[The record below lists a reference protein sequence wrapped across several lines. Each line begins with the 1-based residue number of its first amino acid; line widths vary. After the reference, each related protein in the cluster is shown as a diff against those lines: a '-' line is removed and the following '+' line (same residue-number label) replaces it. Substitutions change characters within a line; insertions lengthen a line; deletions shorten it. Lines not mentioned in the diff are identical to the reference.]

1 MTADAFPRDLLRC
14 AIGLLDSVFRASWQ
28 ACVLAALV
36 LLLQRAL
43 GARLS
48 ARARYNLWLLVVLRL
63 VLPVTPQSRFSVF
76 NLPAWAEARATVAI
90 AGRAADPQAPVR
102 PGPNPPRTSA
112 ASVGVAQPP
121 EGAPTP

>member
-1 MTADAFPRDLLRC
+1 MTAEAFLRESLRLSG
-14 AIGLLDSVFRASWQ
+14 GLLDGVLRASWQ

-63 VLPVTPQSRFSVF
+63 GLPGTPQSRLSLF
-76 NLPAWAEARATVAI
+76 NLPAGAEAPAAAAI
-90 AGRAADPQAPVR
+90 ARRGAGPQAPQR
-102 PGPNPPRTSA
+102 PRSIPP
-112 ASVGVAQPP
+112 
-121 EGAPTP
+121 